1 MEVEDK
7 SNSLLLGEM
16 LKNTRESRNWEIGDV
31 AKKLGIPELYV
42 KYMENEE
49 FDRLFARIYARNF
62 VKRYAALLKL
72 SIDDVLKMFDEVYQE
87 KIVKEKQEKELSEE
101 RHSQISVRVKI
112 SYIIVILILSL
123 IAIEVFQIYRFS
135 STPRMYFVVRAEPEI
150 NSIPMELF
158 NSDTRPLKIRFNN
171 VNHMIE
177 ANSHF
182 NASLKVGKD
191 YIISLERKNNVSLK
205 VADKTVAVK
214 TRKIELQVKANS
226 GGS

>member
-1 MEVEDK
+1 LETEDK
-7 SNSLLLGEM
+7 STSLPLGGM
-16 LKNTRESRNWEIGDV
+16 LEKTRELRNWKVGDV

-62 VKRYAALLKL
+62 VKRYAILLKL
-72 SIDDVLKMFDEVYQE
+72 NIDDVLKMFDEVYQE
-87 KIVKEKQEKELSEE
+87 KVVKEKQEKELSKEK
-101 RHSQISVRVKI
+101 HSQISVRMKI

-150 NSIPMELF
+150 DSIPMELF
-158 NSDTRPLKIRFNN
+158 NSDTRPLKIRLNN

-182 NASLKVGKD
+182 DVSLKVGKN
-191 YIISLERKNNVSLK
+191 YIISLERKNNVLMK
-205 VADKTVAVK
+205 VAGKTVTVK
-214 TRKIELQVKANS
+214 TRKIELQVKASNGNS
-226 GGS
+226 